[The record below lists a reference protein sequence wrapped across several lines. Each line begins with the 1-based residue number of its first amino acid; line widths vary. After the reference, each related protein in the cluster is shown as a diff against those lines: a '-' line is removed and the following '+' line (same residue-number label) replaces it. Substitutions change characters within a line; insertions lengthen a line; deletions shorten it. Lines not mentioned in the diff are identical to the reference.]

1 MFHQGTFMLTF
12 FYSLLQFVAS
22 VGIKQRIMIRKGKI
36 GASTEISEKD
46 MVRIP
51 AKIKITR

>member
-1 MFHQGTFMLTF
+1 MLTF

-22 VGIKQRIMIRKGKI
+22 VGIKQRIMTRKGKI

-46 MVRIP
+46 MGRIP